1 MVGIAK
7 LEVGVDALASS
18 TMMSEKVKGVTTRCS
33 ELCAIHSVNIGSM
46 SKTSNRINLETCN
59 LRCNLAPQ
67 FKYSHPKP
75 CNTEEKREDLH
86 LIEIRFH
93 TNINIFKFSFNY
105 K

>member
-1 MVGIAK
+1 
-7 LEVGVDALASS
+7 
-18 TMMSEKVKGVTTRCS
+18 MSEKVKGVTTQCS
-33 ELCAIHSVNIGSM
+33 ELCTIHSVNLGSM

-59 LRCNLAPQ
+59 LGCNLVPNLNIPT
-67 FKYSHPKP
+67 PKP
-75 CNTEEKREDLH
+75 ATQRGKKEDLH